1 VTSSLRWRGNG
12 GQYTWYFWSSSS
24 SWSCMYYSTDVRVFG
39 DCTCTSNFRS
49 HQAARSCNAA
59 EEARQHFSE
68 SSKTART
75 ERRFEQNS
83 YSRAT
88 CELIG
93 YHLGHVL
100 CSQHQDHSLSLPN
113 PEDRESKHTTAS
125 RRIPVFQRLVQ
136 VGTRS
141 NRWPPAAPHRVRSAI
156 NSRRHSSHQPY

>member
-1 VTSSLRWRGNG
+1 
-12 GQYTWYFWSSSS
+12 
-24 SWSCMYYSTDVRVFG
+24 MYYSTDVRVFG

-88 CELIG
+88 CELIAISDMCSAPNTRITRCRYQIQRIESPDTPRPAVG
-93 YHLGHVL
+93 FPSSNGSCKLARDPIGGH
-100 CSQHQDHSLSLPN
+100 QQP
-113 PEDRESKHTTAS
+113 
-125 RRIPVFQRLVQ
+125 RI
-136 VGTRS
+136 G
-141 NRWPPAAPHRVRSAI
+141 WRSAI
-156 NSRRHSSHQPY
+156 NSRRHSSHQPH